1 MKKLTISALF
11 AATLFVS
18 AGTVATAQ
26 TTKVVAVAKTK
37 SGKTAIYNVDAAKSQ
52 LTWNGKKVTGEHTGT
67 INLGAG
73 QLLVSGN
80 KVTGGSVDIDMT
92 SIKNTDLTD
101 AEYNGKLIGHLK
113 SDDFFSVEK
122 NPKATFKI
130 TSLTPI
136 KGAKAG
142 QPNHTVKGNLTIK
155 GITNAITFPAT
166 VAVNNGTASA
176 KGVAILDR
184 TKWDIRY
191 GSKSF
196 FANIGDK
203 AINDDFTLDFNIV
216 AKPNGVAIF

>member
-1 MKKLTISALF
+1 MKKLTYSALF
-11 AATLFVS
+11 AASLFLS

-26 TTKVVAVAKTK
+26 TKSATAVTNTKANKAAT
-37 SGKTAIYNVDAAKSQ
+37 YQVDAAKSQ

-67 INLGAG
+67 INVANG
-73 QLLVSGN
+73 QLLVNGS
-80 KVTGGSVDIDMT
+80 KVTGGTFDIDMT

-101 AEYNGKLIGHLK
+101 PEYNGKLVGHLK

-122 NPKATFKI
+122 HPKATFKI
-130 TSLTPI
+130 TSVAPI

-142 QPNHTVKGNLTIK
+142 QANYTVKGNLTIK
-155 GITNAITFPAT
+155 GITSAISFPAT
-166 VAVNNGTASA
+166 IAVNNGTATA
-176 KGVAILDR
+176 KGVATLDR
-184 TKWDIRY
+184 TKWDVRY

-216 AKPNGVAIF
+216 AKQNDLARL

>member
-1 MKKLTISALF
+1 MKKLTLSALF
-11 AATLFVS
+11 AATLLFS
-18 AGTVATAQ
+18 AGNIATAQ
-26 TTKVVAVAKTK
+26 TKNAVAVKNTKAAK
-37 SGKTAIYNVDAAKSQ
+37 GAAYQVDATKSQ

-67 INLGAG
+67 INVANG
-73 QLLVSGN
+73 QILVAGN
-80 KVTGGSVDIDMT
+80 KVTGGTFDIDMT

-101 AEYNGKLIGHLK
+101 PEYNGKLIGHLK

-142 QPNHTVKGNLTIK
+142 QPNYTVKGNLTIK
-155 GITNAITFPAT
+155 GITNAVSFPAA
-166 VAVNNGTASA
+166 VAVNNGTATA
-176 KGVAILDR
+176 KGVATLDR

-216 AKPNGVAIF
+216 AKQDDLARL